1 MKQIQIIGN
10 IGKDATLH
18 STNGREFVRC
28 SVAASEKWKVGEE
41 TKEKTDWFSVFVN
54 QKSLLSYLKKGTSVF
69 VQGELSVTVRRD
81 DSSGHYVADLK
92 INADKVKLLS
102 AANNGQQAGSAAMP
116 AAPAAPGSP
125 GDEGD
130 DLPF

>member
-18 STNGREFVRC
+18 STNGRDFVRC
-28 SVAASEKWKVGEE
+28 SVAVSEKWTVGDEK
-41 TKEKTDWFSVFVN
+41 KEKTDWFSVFVN
-54 QKSLLSYLKKGTSVF
+54 QKSLLPYLKKGTSVF
-69 VQGELSVTVRRD
+69 VQGDLSVAVRRD
-81 DSSGHYVADLK
+81 DNSGHYVADLK

-102 AANNGQQAGSAAMP
+102 AANSGQQTGNPAMP

-125 GDEGD
+125 GDGDD